1 MRSMNPKQFQGD
13 LRQYNRGFLV
23 PCSNCDVSSFGKQ
36 RVKESVQPGFRM
48 YEVHTKSRESS
59 HETVQV
65 TNYRFQKS
73 MNPDWEIQP
82 SLLYQAYA
90 PASATSIASVAG
102 AALASSVDGHGLR
115 FPLWHVTSSTAGHE
129 GWWVPSSKTSS
140 HQKSSLT
147 RCPRWCRQ
155 SIV

>member
-1 MRSMNPKQFQGD
+1 
-13 LRQYNRGFLV
+13 
-23 PCSNCDVSSFGKQ
+23 
-36 RVKESVQPGFRM
+36 
-48 YEVHTKSRESS
+48 
-59 HETVQV
+59 
-65 TNYRFQKS
+65 

-90 PASATSIASVAG
+90 PASATSIASPLPAP
-102 AALASSVDGHGLR
+102 ALASSVDGHGLR

-147 RCPRWCRQ
+147 RCPKMVPSEHLLSDHPRFQGAYGDNMEIIWSFEPVDVPKRLL
-155 SIV
+155 V

>member
-1 MRSMNPKQFQGD
+1 
-13 LRQYNRGFLV
+13 
-23 PCSNCDVSSFGKQ
+23 
-36 RVKESVQPGFRM
+36 M
-48 YEVHTKSRESS
+48 YEVHTKSRKSS

-90 PASATSIASVAG
+90 PASVTSLASVAG

-147 RCPRWCRQ
+147 RCPRWCRE
-155 SIV
+155 SIYCLIIQGFKEHMEIIWIYIYIHIWSFEPVDVPKGLLF